1 MRTTPPRSHHDHLGF
16 VVFGIDYHDHRRAA
30 WFSPREQ
37 FVAKLASNM
46 AGFRLFQ
53 PCVGNPAHLREW
65 LPRGTRLESGRFIV
79 PRIRRGLYEKLCQL
93 EIQAERIRHRS
104 SCRRSSIDAG
114 ERDLDEAGDTPTWDE
129 RDVEALFQRLK
140 DSDQK

>member
-1 MRTTPPRSHHDHLGF
+1 MRTTLPRPHPDHLGY
-16 VVFGIDYHDHRRAA
+16 VVYGIDYHDHRRAA

-37 FVAKLASNM
+37 HVARLASNM

-53 PCVGNPAHLREW
+53 PCIGNPARLPEW

-79 PRIRRGLYEKLCQL
+79 PRVRRGLYEKLYQL
-93 EIQAERIRHRS
+93 EAQAARIKYLACCRS
-104 SCRRSSIDAG
+104 SSDAG
-114 ERDLDEAGDTPTWDE
+114 ERDLNEAEDTPTWDE

-140 DSDQK
+140 NTDQK